1 MRRIMFLVL
10 VTGILVSANG
20 QNDNQ
25 TGMLF
30 GENFVFYMTAPS
42 GWLLDNQSG
51 VTQGQHMVFYPQ
63 GGSWENS
70 PVVAYGNSTPLTDR
84 IRSVEDFV
92 KQTVQKFRQGGS
104 LLIKSR
110 KQKTIPLVEGKKADI
125 YYYTGDQWANYEAV
139 GYILEKKT
147 INFLVYTA
155 RDKSAFEASL
165 DKFFEILRSY
175 KSAFREDAD
184 DYGEEIFNA
193 LKAKAEENKSTVQG
207 KEYEDLLTKTQT
219 KNIFERFRQCLTYS
233 QLRAFSTLTNTGHL
247 SSQAVL

>member
-42 GWLLDNQSG
+42 GWVLDNQSG
-51 VTQGQHMVFYPQ
+51 VIQGQPMVFYPQ

-84 IRSVEDFV
+84 IRSVEDIV

-233 QLRAFSTLTNTGHL
+233 RLRAFSTLTNTGHL